1 MTTLKKVFLWLKHY
15 WYFPVVFVAILI
27 AFVFHR
33 GKVEQL
39 VDLLIGSMESHKS
52 ELAAVNSANEKENA
66 KIEKS
71 AKKFSKDLQDIVSDE
86 SAALEKAEG
95 NKEKREKDLKDLE
108 MELLAEEMKKAFSKK
123 D

>member
-39 VDLLIGSMESHKS
+39 VDLLIGSMESHKN

-71 AKKFSKDLQDIVSDE
+71 AKKFSKDLQDIVSEE

-95 NKEKREKDLKDLE
+95 DKRKREKDLKDLE
-108 MELLAEEMKKAFSKK
+108 MELLADEMKKAFAKK

>member
-1 MTTLKKVFLWLKHY
+1 MTILKKVFLWLKNY

-39 VDLLIGSMESHKS
+39 VDLLIGSMESHKN

-71 AKKFSKDLQDIVSDE
+71 AKKFSKDLQDIVSEE

-95 NKEKREKDLKDLE
+95 DKRKREKDLKDLE

-123 D
+123 E

>member
-15 WYFPVVFVAILI
+15 WYFPVVFVAILV

-39 VDLLIGSMESHKS
+39 VDLLIGSMESHKN

-71 AKKFSKDLQDIVSDE
+71 AKKFSKDLQDIVSEE

-95 NKEKREKDLKDLE
+95 DKRKREKDLKDLE

>member
-15 WYFPVVFVAILI
+15 WYFPVVFVAILV

-39 VDLLIGSMESHKS
+39 VDLLIGSMESHKN

-71 AKKFSKDLQDIVSDE
+71 AKKFSKDLQDIVSEE

-95 NKEKREKDLKDLE
+95 DKRKREKDLKDLE
-108 MELLAEEMKKAFSKK
+108 MELLADEMKKAFAKK

>member
-1 MTTLKKVFLWLKHY
+1 
-15 WYFPVVFVAILI
+15 
-27 AFVFHR
+27 
-33 GKVEQL
+33 
-39 VDLLIGSMESHKS
+39 MESHKK
-52 ELAAVNSANEKENA
+52 ELAAINSANEKENA

-71 AKKFSKDLQDIVSDE
+71 AKKFSKDLQDIVSEE

-95 NKEKREKDLKDLE
+95 DKRKREKDLKDLE